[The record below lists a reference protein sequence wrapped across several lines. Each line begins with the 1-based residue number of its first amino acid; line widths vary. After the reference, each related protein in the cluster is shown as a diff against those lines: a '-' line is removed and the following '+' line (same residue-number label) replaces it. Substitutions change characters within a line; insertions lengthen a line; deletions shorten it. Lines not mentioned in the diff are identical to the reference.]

1 MYLKL
6 KEMLSEYNLKLIYME
21 MEEPGFYYP
30 KPRIVFLNEKLHEDS
45 SEAFHLAHELGHFI
59 ASHFEYSVLYDNST
73 TFHSKFETEADK
85 IAILILLNIYIEN
98 ELTDEAQ
105 FNLDKFMEYYSIQNK
120 LRYTCYA
127 VCQYYF
133 KKKYSCAR
141 QHV

>member
-73 TFHSKFETEADK
+73 TFHSKFEAEADR
-85 IAILILLNIYIEN
+85 IAIMILLNIFIE
-98 ELTDEAQ
+98 
-105 FNLDKFMEYYSIQNK
+105 
-120 LRYTCYA
+120 
-127 VCQYYF
+127 
-133 KKKYSCAR
+133 
-141 QHV
+141 